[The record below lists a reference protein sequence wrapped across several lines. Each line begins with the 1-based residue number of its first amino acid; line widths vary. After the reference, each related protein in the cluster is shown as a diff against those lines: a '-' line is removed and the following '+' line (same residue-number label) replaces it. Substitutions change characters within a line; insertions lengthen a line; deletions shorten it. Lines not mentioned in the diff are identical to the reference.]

1 MYLLLNFK
9 IIVGNEGSQPGQ
21 KEEARCQLQIQ
32 KAEDAWRA
40 TGTQICICQEKFSG
54 CSQAKDI
61 KNRL

>member
-1 MYLLLNFK
+1 MHVLLNFK
-9 IIVGNEGSQPGQ
+9 IIGGNEGSQPGQ

-32 KAEDAWRA
+32 KAGDAWRA
-40 TGTQICICQEKFSG
+40 TEAQICICQKFSG